1 MAIKKV
7 VYAGETLI
15 DLTADTVTPETL
27 GAGVKAYNA
36 AGVLVTGTAEI
47 SGTDPNSAKTP
58 TGRGIKKVV
67 CNGQTLLDLSGVTV
81 KPETLGK
88 GKTAHDATGKIITG
102 IANVVVY
109 NTWKK
114 YAADSVYTEGA
125 DTKQSSAS
133 GQTANISAG
142 TGVIFDS
149 KAGTWTITGYA
160 SQALASLYSSK
171 AMVYTGV
178 SGHILTGKKVT
189 DAKTT
194 TTAGYYT
201 EGNFGSG
208 DLQER
213 KQYTSISISGYPGYT
228 FNKNTG
234 KFSTTGS
241 FRYATHEYDYD
252 NYQFLETD
260 PKYLYNVSSD
270 GETLYKDEIT
280 VNTSWQYCY
289 WYRYEKYANYTA
301 GTSSTTYTVETYQ
314 RTATFSNYTAGAY
327 IEDIRAV
334 EGTYPDNGYQNG
346 YWYIKQ

>member
-36 AGVLVTGTAEI
+36 AGVLITGVAEI
-47 SGTDPNSAKTP
+47 SGTEPNSAKTP
-58 TGRGIKKVV
+58 TGRGIKKVI

-81 KPETLGK
+81 KQETLGK

-160 SQALASLYSSK
+160 SKTLASLYSSR

-201 EGNFGSG
+201 EGNFDSG
-208 DLQER
+208 ELQQR
-213 KQYTSISISGYPGYT
+213 KQYTSITISGYTGYK
-228 FNKNTG
+228 FDKNTG

-241 FRYATHEYDYD
+241 FSYATHAYDYD
-252 NYQFLETD
+252 NYVFLETD

-270 GETLYKDEIT
+270 GETLYKDEVT
-280 VNTSWQYCY
+280 VDPMWSYCY
-289 WYRYEKYANYTA
+289 WNRYEKYANYTA
-301 GTSSTTYTVETYQ
+301 GTSTTTYTVETYQ
-314 RTATFSNYTAGAY
+314 RTATFSNYTAGAFV
-327 IEDIRAV
+327 EDITAV
-334 EGTYPDNGYQNG
+334 EGTYPDNGYYNG